1 MKVLLGHNF
10 YRSSAPSGEDSV
22 FRNEKIMLEG
32 AHEVLAFERYNDDID
47 ISSFGRKIGVA
58 LEGAWSRRTYAE
70 LSELVRKTRPD
81 VAHFH
86 NTFPQISPSAYAAC
100 RDNGVPVVQTLHNFR
115 FVCPGALLSREGQP
129 CELCLEGSLFSAIR
143 HRCYRDSSTATAAQV
158 WTIASNRW
166 RGTYRNQV
174 DRYIALT
181 RFAAGKLIAGG
192 LPENRMEI
200 KPNFLPVVPEL
211 GLGQG
216 GYAVYVGRLS
226 PEKGLYTL
234 IEAWRSLESL
244 PLKVIGDGPLR
255 VELERK
261 VEQLGLPIEFL
272 GFKDREEIFSI
283 VGAAILQVVPSE
295 WYETF
300 GLVVIEAYGCGTPVV
315 ASRIGSFEE
324 IVEEGITGRKFS
336 PGNPLELAAA
346 VQGLLAQPAILAA
359 MRTNV
364 RNVFLERYTMDN
376 NLKQLVGIYER
387 AIVEY
392 GERKSS
398 KRWQHP

>member
-22 FRNEKIMLEG
+22 FRNEKGMLES
-32 AHEVLAFERYNDDID
+32 AHDVLAFERFNDDID
-47 ISSFGRKIGVA
+47 ISSFLGKIGIA
-58 LEGAWSRRTYAE
+58 LDGAWSRRTYAE

-115 FVCPGALLSREGQP
+115 FVCPGALLSRERQP

-143 HRCYRDSSTATAAQV
+143 HRCYRDSTTATAAQV

-181 RFAAGKLIAGG
+181 SFAAGKLIAGG

-200 KPNFLPVVPEL
+200 KPNFLPVVPEF

-226 PEKGLYTL
+226 AEKGLHTL
-234 IEAWRSLESL
+234 IDAWRSLEGL

-255 VELERK
+255 LELTRK
-261 VEQLGLPIEFL
+261 VEQLGLPVEFL
-272 GFKDREEIFSI
+272 GFKDRDEIFQI
-283 VGAAILQVVPSE
+283 VGAAILQVIPSE
-295 WYETF
+295 WYEGF
-300 GLVVIEAYGCGTPVV
+300 PMVALEAFACGTPLV
-315 ASRIGSFEE
+315 AACIGSLDE
-324 IVEEGITGRKFS
+324 IVEEDVTGRKFS
-336 PGNPLELAAA
+336 PGNPFELAAA
-346 VQGLLAQPAILAA
+346 VEGLLAQPDTLKA
-359 MRTNV
+359 MRRNV
-364 RNVFLERYTMDN
+364 RNVFLERYTMDS
-376 NLKQLVGIYER
+376 NLKRLIGIYER
-387 AIVEY
+387 AICEY
-392 GERKSS
+392 RERGSG
-398 KRWQHP
+398 